1 MSWKGRKPLR
11 NASRH
16 DGRRLATVTSMPPHL
31 FRRSW
36 LSRIARAL
44 LLSGVALLLPGC
56 EATLFAG
63 LNATDARKD
72 IVEQHGIVF
81 DATRTLALD
90 VYAPTHAEHAPVV
103 VFFYGGTWVR
113 GERAWYRFVGTTL
126 AAHGVIAVIPDYRK
140 YPQVELDGFMQDA
153 AEAVA
158 WTHTHAAE
166 IGGSPDDIFVMGHSA
181 GGQIAALL
189 ATDPQWLGSH
199 GLKPADL
206 AGFIGLAGCYDF
218 VPVPQDDPIMLGVFG
233 STPEQQRRGQPVS
246 YVRGAE
252 PPMLLLQGT
261 DDSEVG
267 AVERDLA
274 VSRHAGGARRQYV
287 AHVSRRGSRSVAV
300 QSVAPVA
307 QRCARAGRHPGV
319 HCIASARQ
327 GLRTRALSA
336 WDTSPPQATA

>member
-1 MSWKGRKPLR
+1 MTSSLPNRSSSIQLLGRC
-11 NASRH
+11 
-16 DGRRLATVTSMPPHL
+16 
-31 FRRSW
+31 
-36 LSRIARAL
+36 L
-44 LLSGVALLLPGC
+44 LLVAVVLLNGC
-56 EATLFAG
+56 EASLFAG
-63 LNATDARKD
+63 LNATDQHRD
-72 IVEQHGIVF
+72 I
-81 DATRTLALD
+81 ATRTNLVFDSEHALAAD
-90 VYAPTHAEHAPVV
+90 VYAPAHAEHAPIV

-140 YPQVELDGFMQDA
+140 YPQVKLDGFMQDT

-199 GLKPADL
+199 GLKPVNL

-261 DDSEVG
+261 DDSEVEPSN
-267 AVERDLA
+267 AISLYRA
-274 VSRHAGGARRQYV
+274 TQA
-287 AHVSRRGSRSVAV
+287 AHGDSTLRTY
-300 QSVAPVA
+300 
-307 QRCARAGRHPGV
+307 PGV
-319 HCIASARQ
+319 GHEALLFSLSRPLRNGAPALGDILAFIASHPHARASAR
-327 GLRTRALSA
+327 A
-336 WDTSPPQATA
+336 P